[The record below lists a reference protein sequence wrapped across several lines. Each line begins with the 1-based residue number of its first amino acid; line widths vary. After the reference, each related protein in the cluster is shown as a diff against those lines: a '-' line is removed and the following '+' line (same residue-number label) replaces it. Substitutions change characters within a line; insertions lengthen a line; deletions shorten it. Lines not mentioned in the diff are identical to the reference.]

1 VKNRFCHEESKF
13 FQKLNLNPKT
23 MNKLE
28 NIQQETDRRSFLK
41 FGATL
46 GAAILG
52 APAMANPSSIL
63 SNPGINRSRT
73 SAITKFRTLGS
84 GNHSLKVTTLGLGC
98 MGMSYHRGRIPDR
111 NVSIALIR
119 KAYEAGVNFFDTAEV
134 YGPYIN
140 EDLVGEALQ
149 PFRKEILVS
158 TKFGFNIQ
166 NNQMAGLNGRPEQ
179 IRKVAEES
187 LKRLRTDVLD
197 LFYQHRQDPNVPIED
212 VAGTVKDLIS
222 EGKVRNFGLSEVSVE
237 TIRKAHAIQP
247 LTAIQSEYH
256 LMWKRPEE
264 GVLAACEELG
274 IGFVPYSPMNR
285 GYLTGVLNSQTKFFA
300 ANDNRAGLPRF
311 TSEAMAANRPYVELL
326 LDFGHQRGLTP
337 TQVALA
343 WLLHQKP
350 FIVPIPG
357 TTKQAHLMEN
367 LAVADI
373 QISESEWKEFDES
386 LSQLT
391 VFGDR
396 YTPVEQN
403 RIQN

>member
-1 VKNRFCHEESKF
+1 MK
-13 FQKLNLNPKT
+13 KT
-23 MNKLE
+23 
-28 NIQQETDRRSFLK
+28 IDTSPIIDQQESNRRSFLK
-41 FGATL
+41 LSATL
-46 GAAILG
+46 GAAFL
-52 APAMANPSSIL
+52 ASPAL
-63 SNPGINRSRT
+63 
-73 SAITKFRTLGS
+73 AITSENSAHTSTGKSISKTRTLGS
-84 GNHSLKVTTLGLGC
+84 GKHSLEVTALGLGC

-111 NVSIALIR
+111 KVSIALIR

-134 YGPYIN
+134 YGPYTN

-166 NNQMAGLNGRPEQ
+166 NNQMAGMNGRPEQ

-212 VAGTVKDLIS
+212 IAGTVRDLIQ
-222 EGKVRNFGLSEVSVE
+222 EGKVRNFGLSEVNVE
-237 TIRKAHAIQP
+237 TIRRAHAIQP

-256 LMWKRPEE
+256 LMWKKPEE
-264 GVLAACEELG
+264 GVLAACQELG

-285 GYLTGVLNSQTKFFA
+285 GFLTGMLNSQTKFFA
-300 ANDNRAGLPRF
+300 ENDNRAGLPRF
-311 TSEAMAANRPYVELL
+311 QPDAMAANRPIVEALI
-326 LDFGHQRGLTP
+326 DFGHQRGLTP

-357 TTKQAHLMEN
+357 TTKEAHLMEN
-367 LAVADI
+367 LAAAE
-373 QISESEWKEFDES
+373 ISFSEAELKE
-386 LSQLT
+386 LT
-391 VFGDR
+391 ETIAGMKVFGDR
-396 YTPVEQN
+396 YTPVEQS
-403 RIQN
+403 RVQN

>member
-1 VKNRFCHEESKF
+1 
-13 FQKLNLNPKT
+13 
-23 MNKLE
+23 
-28 NIQQETDRRSFLK
+28 
-41 FGATL
+41 
-46 GAAILG
+46 
-52 APAMANPSSIL
+52 
-63 SNPGINRSRT
+63 
-73 SAITKFRTLGS
+73 
-84 GNHSLKVTTLGLGC
+84 
-98 MGMSYHRGRIPDR
+98 MGMSYHRGRIPER
-111 NVSIALIR
+111 KVSIALIR

-134 YGPYIN
+134 YGAYTN

-158 TKFGFNIQ
+158 TKFGFNIE
-166 NNQMAGLNGRPEQ
+166 NGKMAGLNGRPEQ

-212 VAGTVKDLIS
+212 VAGTVKDLIQ

-237 TIRKAHAIQP
+237 TIRKAHAVQP

-256 LMWKRPEE
+256 LMWKRPED
-264 GVLAACEELG
+264 GILAACEELG

-285 GYLTGVLNSQTKFFA
+285 GYLTGMLNSQTKFFA
-300 ANDNRAGLPRF
+300 ENDNRAGLPRF
-311 TSEAMAANRPYVELL
+311 TSEAMAANFPILQVLI
-326 LDFGHQRGLTP
+326 DFGHLRGLTP

-350 FIVPIPG
+350 YIVPIPG
-357 TTKQAHLMEN
+357 TTKEAHLIEN
-367 LAVADI
+367 LASAKLI
-373 QISESEWKEFDES
+373 FSEAELKE
-386 LSQLT
+386 LT
-391 VFGDR
+391 DSIDKLTIFGDR

>member
-1 VKNRFCHEESKF
+1 MKKPEN
-13 FQKLNLNPKT
+13 
-23 MNKLE
+23 NKK
-28 NIQQETDRRSFLK
+28 ETERRTFLK

-52 APAMANPSSIL
+52 APALANSSSIL
-63 SNPGINRSRT
+63 SNSKTTLVGT
-73 SAITKFRTLGS
+73 SAITKSRTLGS
-84 GNHSLKVTTLGLGC
+84 GKHSLKVTALGLGC

-134 YGPYIN
+134 YGPYTN

-197 LFYQHRQDPNVPIED
+197 LFYQHRQDPHVPIEE
-212 VAGTVKDLIS
+212 VAGTVKDLIQ
-222 EGKVRNFGLSEVSVE
+222 EGKVRNFGLSEVNVE

-256 LMWKRPEE
+256 LMWKKPEE
-264 GVLAACEELG
+264 GVLAVCEELG

-285 GYLTGVLNSQTKFFA
+285 GFLTGMLNSQTKFFA
-300 ANDNRAGLPRF
+300 ENDNRAGLPRF
-311 TSEAMAANRPYVELL
+311 QPDAMAANRPIVEALI
-326 LDFGHQRGLTP
+326 DFGHQRGLTP

-343 WLLHQKP
+343 WLLHQKS

-357 TTKQAHLMEN
+357 TTKEAHLMEN
-367 LAVADI
+367 LATAE
-373 QISESEWKEFDES
+373 ISFSEAELKE
-386 LSQLT
+386 LTNTIAGMT

-396 YTPVEQN
+396 YTPVEQ
-403 RIQN
+403 RRVQN